1 MDGRNR
7 IIGLFT
13 RGRRA
18 RRSLLSFIH
27 QFDGQHYYFVNL
39 NAICVHLDKDALGQ
53 AFMLTADKLSA
64 ISNNAADQLCTYA
77 QLPNGTNITIKL

>member
-1 MDGRNR
+1 MDSPCLELVMDGRNR

-53 AFMLTADKLSA
+53 GSY
-64 ISNNAADQLCTYA
+64 IS
-77 QLPNGTNITIKL
+77 GTGTSEKTNFPTINDMSRGKGC